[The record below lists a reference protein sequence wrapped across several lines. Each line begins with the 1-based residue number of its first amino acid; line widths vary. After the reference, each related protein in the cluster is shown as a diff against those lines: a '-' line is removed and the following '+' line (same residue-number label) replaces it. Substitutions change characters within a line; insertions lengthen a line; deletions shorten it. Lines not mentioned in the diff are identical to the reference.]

1 MSLAYEDVWAL
12 GETHFGYHDLQYDAY
27 SVVVADLS
35 MCRPAVIL
43 DSGPLPRGR
52 LTSVWAELYAIQ
64 RAIEFASCRGVQLV
78 IWSDCQAVVRRLHR
92 MLLGDSGQL
101 NSPNADLWTL
111 MADDVHGVCNVQ
123 TTKVAAHQEGCVAT
137 TPIEELGFLH
147 TQLAVRVDAR
157 ANERRG
163 PDFWSLLARYTGAC
177 RIADEWNAMIQHVLR
192 PGSCRILMHTG
203 MVTSL
208 FPRCC
213 YGCGLQWRLGKVL
226 RSGFLM
232 LNGLLIMLFRLGMLA
247 RFMPGDG
254 KSVLSTHYMPCSTS
268 VLCNVPDGLE
278 RF

>member
-1 MSLAYEDVWAL
+1 
-12 GETHFGYHDLQYDAY
+12 
-27 SVVVADLS
+27 
-35 MCRPAVIL
+35 
-43 DSGPLPRGR
+43 
-52 LTSVWAELYAIQ
+52 
-64 RAIEFASCRGVQLV
+64 
-78 IWSDCQAVVRRLHR
+78 

-137 TPIEELGFLH
+137 TPIEELFFLH

-177 RIADEWNAMIQHVLR
+177 RIADEWNAMIQRVLR

-254 KSVLSTHYMPCSTS
+254 TSVLSTHYMPCSTS